1 MAGSG
6 KIALAYSGGLDTSVA
21 VPWLVENY
29 DAEVECVV
37 VDVGQ
42 GLEDLDGIE
51 ARAVAAGAVGCHVVD
66 VRYAFVE

>member
-1 MAGSG
+1 MAGLR

-21 VPWLVENY
+21 VPWLIENY

-51 ARAVAAGAVGCHVVD
+51 ARAASAGAV
-66 VRYAFVE
+66 